1 MAKQRYYVVWKG
13 RKTGVFDSWGA
24 CSRQVLG
31 FTGAVYK
38 SFPTQELAEEAFR
51 GDSQDYLGVD
61 FDKSVPDPEQL
72 KAIGRPV
79 RDSVAVDAACSGNPG
94 VLEYRGVITTT
105 GRELF
110 REGPY
115 EQGTVN
121 IGEFLAIVHALA
133 MLKEQGQALPVY
145 SDSATAIKWVKTKE
159 VRTKLPR
166 TLQNEVLFL
175 LVERALKWLRGNSY
189 PNTVLKWET
198 MAWGENPADFGRK

>member
-1 MAKQRYYVVWKG
+1 MTKQRYYVVWKG
-13 RKTGVFDSWGA
+13 RKTGVFDSWGT
-24 CSRQVLG
+24 CSQQVLG

-38 SFPTQELAEEAFR
+38 SFPTKELAEEAFR

-61 FDKSVPDPEQL
+61 FDKSILEPEQL
-72 KAIGRPV
+72 KAIGQPDRH
-79 RDSVAVDAACSGNPG
+79 SVAVDAACSGNPG
-94 VLEYRGVITTT
+94 VLEYRGVITAT

-133 MLKEQGQALPVY
+133 MLKEQGQSRPVY

-166 TLQNEVLFL
+166 TMQNEVLFL
-175 LVERALKWLRGNSY
+175 LVERALKWLQGNSY
-189 PNTVLKWET
+189 PNAVLKWET
-198 MAWGENPADFGRK
+198 TAWGENPADFGRK